1 MRYLLPIDLPAT
13 LRRNTSV
20 EQFLGKSPVDA
31 TYIRHVEL
39 RPANDCIEV
48 WMYDVKDVGSEDDSD
63 LYDFAYFEPDGP
75 RAPAAIFADAAAAV
89 TYASTS
95 LAADPTRWTNLGIAE
110 SEHLD
115 YLRAGRPSRWPVAI

>member
-1 MRYLLPIDLPAT
+1 
-13 LRRNTSV
+13 
-20 EQFLGKSPVDA
+20 
-31 TYIRHVEL
+31 
-39 RPANDCIEV
+39 
-48 WMYDVKDVGSEDDSD
+48 MYDVKDVGSEDDSD